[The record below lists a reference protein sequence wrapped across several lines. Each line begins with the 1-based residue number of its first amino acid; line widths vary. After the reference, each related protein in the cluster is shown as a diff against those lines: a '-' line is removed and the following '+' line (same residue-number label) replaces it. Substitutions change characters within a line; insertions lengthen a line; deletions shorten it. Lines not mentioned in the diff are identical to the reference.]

1 MCLRF
6 SRFQILVCRA
16 RGLGLMS
23 SWFIVSTWFRI
34 WNSICTTKSHSA
46 PGRSAFAPTHSR
58 PLLTLYE
65 CVCDLTTATCI
76 AKLAS
81 ALLSYLLISIKK
93 VICVPIVYPPD
104 VRPDLAFLGGRAKS
118 APKIWVRE
126 AHTQA
131 GPLLYQR
138 F

>member
-1 MCLRF
+1 MVYRIHMVSDLEF
-6 SRFQILVCRA
+6 NLHHQVSLSSCR
-16 RGLGLMS
+16 
-23 SWFIVSTWFRI
+23 ST
-34 WNSICTTKSHSA
+34 S
-46 PGRSAFAPTHSR
+46 APTHSR